1 MSKPHQKVALITGI
15 DGGIGFALNQAF
27 RDSGYIVLGLGRR
40 SESSVECDLYISCDL
55 ATLVSNEDEQS
66 TLFDQV
72 AQYLFEHNF
81 HLKALINNAAYQIVK
96 PLNELSIKEFHSTLQ
111 INVSAPFLLAKLFS
125 QQLRE
130 ARGTVVNIGSIH
142 NKLTKPGFCAYSTS
156 KAALAGL
163 TRALALEL
171 APEVTVNMVS
181 PAATA
186 TEMLKDGFRA
196 DPEKLKY
203 LEACH
208 PLGRIA
214 DPMEVAKAV
223 LFLCSQDS
231 GFMTG
236 SDLSIDGGIGCR
248 LHDPV

>member
-1 MSKPHQKVALITGI
+1 MSGSTQKVAFITGI
-15 DGGIGFALNQAF
+15 DGGIGSAVNQAF
-27 RDSGYIVLGLGRR
+27 KDDGYKVIGLGRR
-40 SESSVECDLYISCDL
+40 SESSVVCDLYISCDL
-55 ATLVSNEDEQS
+55 AELVLNEDEQS

-81 HLKALINNAAYQIVK
+81 HLKALINNAAFQVVK
-96 PLNELSIKEFHSTLQ
+96 PLNKLSINEFHSTLQ
-111 INVSAPFLLAKLFS
+111 VNVSAPFLLAKLFS
-125 QQLRE
+125 QQLKD
-130 ARGTVVNIGSIH
+130 AKGTVVNIGSIH
-142 NKLTKPGFCAYSTS
+142 SKLTKPGFCAYSTS

-163 TRALALEL
+163 TRGLALEL

-196 DPEKLKY
+196 HPEKLKY

-231 GFMTG
+231 SFMTG
-236 SDLSIDGGIGCR
+236 SDISIDGGIGGR
-248 LHDPV
+248 LHDPA

>member
-1 MSKPHQKVALITGI
+1 MSIHSSEVVLVTGV
-15 DGGIGFALNQAF
+15 DGGIGSALNMAF
-27 RDSGYIVLGLGRR
+27 KASGYKVIGLGRR
-40 SESSVECDLYISCDL
+40 SKASAECDFYISCDL
-55 ATLVSNEDEQS
+55 ATLVSSEDGQLMLCDKVS
-66 TLFDQV
+66 QCLD
-72 AQYLFEHNF
+72 EHK
-81 HLKALINNAAYQIVK
+81 LSLRALINNAAYQVVK
-96 PLNELSIKEFHSTLQ
+96 PLAELSTNDFYSSLQ
-111 INVSAPFLLAKLFS
+111 VNVTAPFLLAKLFS
-125 QQLRE
+125 QRLKE
-130 ARGTVVNIGSIH
+130 TKGTIVNIGSIH
-142 NKLTKPGFCAYSTS
+142 SRLTKPGFCAYSTS

-186 TEMLKDGFRA
+186 TEMLKDGFREN
-196 DPEKLKY
+196 PEKLKH

-214 DPMEVAKAV
+214 DSMEVAKAV

-231 GFMTG
+231 AFMTG
-236 SDLSIDGGIGCR
+236 SDISIDGGIGGR